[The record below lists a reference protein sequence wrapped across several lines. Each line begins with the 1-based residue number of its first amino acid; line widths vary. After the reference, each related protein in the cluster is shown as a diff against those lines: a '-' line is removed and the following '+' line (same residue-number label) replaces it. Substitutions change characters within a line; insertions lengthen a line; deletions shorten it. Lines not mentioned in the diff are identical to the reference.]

1 MYLFMTSCKNCG
13 YQADLKFCPN
23 CGQKVS
29 VKRIEFRS
37 LVKDLPHAVWHV
49 DKGFLFNV
57 IQLFKRPG
65 YAIKD
70 YLDGKRKNFYHPL
83 SYMLIVL
90 ATMLLAMSFLKV
102 HYYNAVQDAWMSSE
116 KAGFWKEYDAT
127 QQTWIHYYKFY
138 IPFYLPWMSLI
149 FFLWLRVL
157 KQSYNYWEC
166 VVISF
171 FVSAQMTIPQILVL
185 VTAYLVNNSSFTRI
199 SDQVLNNGTIFLL
212 YVLQFYQLANPAL
225 KRGWRI
231 TLSIAGGL
239 ILIGFA
245 YTAIYTFLKLA
256 TRAGI

>member
-1 MYLFMTSCKNCG
+1 MTTCKNCG
-13 YQADLKFCPN
+13 YQADSKFCPN

-29 VKRIEFRS
+29 VRRIAFKS
-37 LVKDLPHAVWHV
+37 LIKDLPHAVWHI

-90 ATMLLAMSFLKV
+90 ATMLVAMSFLKV
-102 HYYNAVQDAWMSSE
+102 HYYDAVQDAWMSAE
-116 KAGFWKEYDAT
+116 KTAFWKEYDAT

-157 KQSYNYWEC
+157 KQQYNYWEC

-171 FVSAQMTIPQILVL
+171 FVSAQMTVPQIFVLVL
-185 VTAYLVNNSSFTRI
+185 AYLADNTGFTRT
-199 SDQVLNNGTIFLL
+199 SDIILNNGVIFLL
-212 YVLQFYQLANPAL
+212 YFFQFYQLGNAAIKKIRRTAL
-225 KRGWRI
+225 
-231 TLSIAGGL
+231 A
-239 ILIGFA
+239 ILGAAILVAFA
-245 YTAIYTFLKLA
+245 YTAIYGFLKLA